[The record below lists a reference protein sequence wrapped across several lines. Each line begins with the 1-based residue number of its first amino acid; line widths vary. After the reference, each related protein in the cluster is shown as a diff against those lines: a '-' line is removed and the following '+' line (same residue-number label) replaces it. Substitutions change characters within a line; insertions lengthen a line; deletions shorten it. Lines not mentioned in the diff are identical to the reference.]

1 MRFHL
6 RFSRHVRRWV
16 LALLGGVVAAL
27 LLDFVFPFPAE
38 PRYSTLV
45 TAADGTVL
53 HAFLS
58 PDDKWRLRTEPADI
72 TPTLRRALLFKE
84 DRWFDYHPGVNPLA
98 LLRAA
103 VHNVLTGR
111 RTSGASTITM
121 QVVRL
126 LEPRP
131 RTYRSK
137 AIEVLRA
144 LQLEAHYSKDE
155 ILQRY
160 LSLVPYGSNIEG
172 LGSASL
178 LYFQKSPRVLSLA
191 EITTLVVVPN
201 RPSSLRLGRHNPAV
215 IEARNQWLNRFR
227 EAGLFDPDRIDDA
240 LREPLTARRH
250 AAPQRA
256 PHLALRVKA
265 THPGVPLL
273 KTTLQPGTQT
283 TAERL
288 VQRYVRQLQ
297 SLNIRNA
304 AVLVLDNRTRAVE
317 AYVGSADFAD
327 ATDGG
332 QVDGV
337 RAVRS
342 PGSTLKPLLYATA
355 FDAGLITPKRVVY
368 DVPTQFSGYEPG
380 NFDER
385 FRGKV
390 SVEYALANS
399 LNVPAVRVLHE
410 LGTPALVEK
419 LRRAQFE
426 TVRRQAPG
434 LGLSLVLGGC
444 GVTLEELTTL
454 YAAFADAGRFAPARL
469 LTDAPLTRADE
480 PLVSDGAAYLL
491 TQILTQITRPDLPD
505 HYDYTYRVPR
515 IAWKTGTSFGKK
527 DAWSIGYNSRYTI
540 GVWVGNFS
548 GEGVPEL
555 NGANSATPLL
565 FQLFNTLDYNSTAQ
579 KFTPPAHLALR
590 KVCAESGEVP
600 SEFCTHLLLDYHLPG
615 VSRTTRCQ
623 HRKNVW
629 LNLKATLTYCTQC
642 LPASGTIQKTVPN
655 HPPELISWYETQH
668 VAYEKIPPHNPA
680 CTRLAAETGPRITFP
695 VDGNQYV
702 LSRRERAALA
712 FTCQAAGDVKR
723 VYWYIGDRLVGQAAP
738 TESFFYRPPAGRV
751 KISCG
756 DDQGRTTHAWIQ
768 VGRE

>member
-1 MRFHL
+1 MVL
-6 RFSRHVRRWV
+6 IAA
-16 LALLGGVVAAL
+16 LALV
-27 LLDFVFPFPAE
+27 LLDALFPFRVN

-58 PDDKWRLRTEPADI
+58 PDDKWRLRAEAADL
-72 TPTLRRALLFKE
+72 TPMLRRALLFKE
-84 DRWFDYHPGVNPLA
+84 DRWFAYHPGVNPLA
-98 LLRAA
+98 MLRAA
-103 VHNVLTGR
+103 VHNTLTGR

-131 RTYRSK
+131 RTYGSK
-137 AIEVLRA
+137 LIEVLRA

-155 ILQRY
+155 ILHLY
-160 LSLVPYGSNIEG
+160 LSLVPYGSNLEG
-172 LGSASL
+172 LSSASL

-201 RPSSLRLGRHNPAV
+201 RPSSLRLERNNAAV
-215 IEARNQWLNRFR
+215 VQARNQWLRRFR
-227 EAGLFDPDRIDDA
+227 EAGLFDKNLINDA
-240 LREPLTARRH
+240 LREPLTATRH
-250 AAPQRA
+250 SAPQRA
-256 PHLALRVKA
+256 PHLARRLKA
-265 THPGVPLL
+265 AQPGEPLL
-273 KTTLQPGTQT
+273 RTTLRLGTQT
-283 TAERL
+283 AAERL
-288 VQRYVRQLQ
+288 TQRYVRQLR

-304 AVLVLDNRTRAVE
+304 AVVVLDSRTRAVE

-355 FDAGLITPKRVVY
+355 FDAGLLTPKSAVY

-390 SVEYALANS
+390 TVEYALANS

-410 LGTPALVEK
+410 LGTAELIEK
-419 LRRAQFE
+419 LRRANFE
-426 TVRRQAPG
+426 TVKWQAPG
-434 LGLSLVLGGC
+434 LGLSLILGGC

-454 YAAFADAGRFAPARL
+454 YAAFADSGRFAPARYL
-469 LTDAPLTRADE
+469 VGTPLVRAEE
-480 PLVSDGAAYLL
+480 PLVSDGAAYLV
-491 TQILTQITRPDLPD
+491 TQSLAQITRPDLPD

-527 DAWSIGYNSRYTI
+527 DAWSIGYNGRYTI

-555 NGANSATPLL
+555 NGANIATPLL
-565 FQLFNTLDYNSTAQ
+565 FQLFNTLDYNSTARW
-579 KFTPPAHLALR
+579 FSPPTGVTFR
-590 KVCAESGEVP
+590 NVCAESGDVP
-600 SEFCTHLLLDYHLPG
+600 SEFCTHQILDYHLPG
-615 VSRTTRCQ
+615 VSSTTRCQ
-623 HRKNVW
+623 HQKNVW
-629 LNLKATLTYCTQC
+629 VNAKASLAYCTHC
-642 LPASGTIQKTVPN
+642 LPTEGAVSRPYPN
-655 HPPELISWYETQH
+655 HPAELISWYETRRI
-668 VAYEKIPPHNPA
+668 AYEKIPPHNPA
-680 CTRLAAETGPRITFP
+680 CTRLSTEHAPRITFP

-702 LSRRERAALA
+702 FSDREAPKLALS
-712 FTCQAAGDVKR
+712 CQAHNDVKT
-723 VYWYIGDRLVGQAAP
+723 VYWYLNDRLVGRAAP
-738 TESFFYRPPAGRV
+738 VESFFCQPPAGRV

-756 DDQGRTTHAWIQ
+756 DDRGRTAHVWIQ
-768 VGRE
+768 VRRN